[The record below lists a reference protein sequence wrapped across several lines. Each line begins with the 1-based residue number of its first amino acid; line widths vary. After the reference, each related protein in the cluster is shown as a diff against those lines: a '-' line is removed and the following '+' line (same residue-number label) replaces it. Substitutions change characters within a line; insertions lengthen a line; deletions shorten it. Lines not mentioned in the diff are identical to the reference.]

1 MRRSCI
7 VALAALPLMAASA
20 ALAVNWKQY
29 PGEFAGDSDDCV
41 DFDSIRTDERGLT
54 HFRRYVIDRD
64 KSCGSP
70 NRYNIIELLAI
81 PCPAV
86 LAAGAAR
93 DGFPVK
99 FYSYDSFHKRWEESS
114 NASRQFSRLMQF
126 VCRNLR

>member
-7 VALAALPLMAASA
+7 VALAALPLMAAPA
-20 ALAVNWKQY
+20 ALAVNWKEYQ
-29 PGEFAGDSDDCV
+29 GEFAGDGDDCV

-70 NRYNIIELLAI
+70 NRSNTIEFLAV

-99 FYSYDSFHKRWEESS
+99 FYSYDNYLKRWEESG

-126 VCRNLR
+126 VCRNLK